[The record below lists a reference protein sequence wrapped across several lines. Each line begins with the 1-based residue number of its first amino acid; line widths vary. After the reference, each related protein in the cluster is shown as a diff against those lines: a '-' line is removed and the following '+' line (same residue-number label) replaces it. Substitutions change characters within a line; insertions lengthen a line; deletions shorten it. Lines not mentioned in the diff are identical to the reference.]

1 MAVQRNDPYGSFNF
15 YVTIKPASGP
25 DINGA
30 FSDVSGMN
38 AEVTH
43 ADYRVGNDPDNH
55 VRKIPLMH
63 KAGDVTFK
71 RGLMG
76 GLDLFQWIT
85 AAKSGNLAAR
95 AATVIIVLKSE
106 DHTADVAT
114 WTLKNA
120 RPQKWTGP
128 TLAAK
133 GATDVA
139 MEELVLVCEDIT
151 YS

>member
-1 MAVQRNDPYGSFNF
+1 MAVSREDPYGSFNF
-15 YVTIKPASGP
+15 SVTIKPKVGP

-30 FSDVSGMN
+30 FSDVSGLN
-38 AEVTH
+38 GEVTH
-43 ADYRVGNDPDNH
+43 ADYRVGNSPDNH

-76 GLDLFQWIT
+76 GLDLFQWIAVAKGGNHDAK
-85 AAKSGNLAAR
+85 AASI
-95 AATVIIVLKSE
+95 VIKLMGE
-106 DHTADVAT
+106 DGHGPVAT

-139 MEELVLVCEDIT
+139 MEELVVVCEDIT

>member
-1 MAVQRNDPYGSFNF
+1 MAVQRDDPYGGFNF
-15 YVTIKPASGP
+15 RVTITPGTGSEIKA
-25 DINGA
+25 A

-43 ADYRVGNDPDNH
+43 ADYRAGNDPVNH
-55 VRKIPLMH
+55 VRKIPLMN
-63 KAGDVTFK
+63 KAGDITFK
-71 RGLMG
+71 RGLVG

-85 AAKSGNLAAR
+85 EAKNGTVAAKASVVIELLSEDR
-95 AATVIIVLKSE
+95 AATV
-106 DHTADVAT
+106 AT
-114 WTLKNA
+114 WQLTNA
-120 RPQKWTGP
+120 RPQKYTLP

-139 MEELVLVCEDIT
+139 MEELVVVCEDIT

>member
-1 MAVQRNDPYGSFNF
+1 MAVQRDDPYGGFNF
-15 YVTIKPASGP
+15 RVTITPGTGSEIKA
-25 DINGA
+25 A

-43 ADYRVGNDPDNH
+43 ADYRVGSDPVLH
-55 VRKIPLMH
+55 PRKIPLMN

-71 RGLMG
+71 RGLIG

-85 AAKSGNLAAR
+85 AAKNGTVAAKASIVIELLSEDR
-95 AATVIIVLKSE
+95 AATV
-106 DHTADVAT
+106 AT
-114 WTLKNA
+114 WQLTNA

-139 MEELVLVCEDIT
+139 MEELVVVCEDIT

>member
-1 MAVQRNDPYGSFNF
+1 MAQQRQDPYGSFNF
-15 YVTIKPASGP
+15 DVTIKPDSGP

-95 AATVIIVLKSE
+95 ATVTIHLKSE
-106 DHTADVAT
+106 DRTTNVAT
-114 WTLKNA
+114 WTLKKA

-151 YS
+151 YE